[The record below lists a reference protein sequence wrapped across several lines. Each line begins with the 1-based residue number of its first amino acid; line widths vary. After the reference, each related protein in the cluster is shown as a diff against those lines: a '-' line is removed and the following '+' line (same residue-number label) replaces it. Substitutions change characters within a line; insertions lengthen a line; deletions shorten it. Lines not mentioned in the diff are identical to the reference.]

1 MINKLKLSKKEKKYN
16 LNSKIG
22 WCLGIMINMLK
33 FLKKKRKKKEKE
45 EMPSEFWCS

>member
-33 FLKKKRKKKEKE
+33 LFIKKKKKGEE